1 MDKKQL
7 AIFAWIVG
15 TIAVTLFTVIF
26 HDNIQG
32 NSLAIRENSEAI
44 AENSEAITKL
54 SGQVDSLSTDV
65 GSLST
70 QVGSLSTEVGS
81 LSTQMGSLS
90 AQVDSLM
97 RLPEELDKLQQ
108 VIVKSRVSVAEG
120 KSPLS
125 LNITGRKL
133 ADALNVVEFI
143 EDNYDL
149 IVANRPDDSN
159 KLDIQGW
166 SRSRDTSQIIQG
178 ILGDAGADKIKNVVF
193 DEGLDLDSDIAVDYI
208 VREVYGIVLR
218 DMIFKKERIK

>member
-7 AIFAWIVG
+7 ATIFFGIVG
-15 TIAVTLFTVIF
+15 TIAVTVFTVIF

-32 NSLAIRENSEAI
+32 NSLAIRENSSAI
-44 AENSEAITKL
+44 AENAKAITKL
-54 SGQVDSLSTDV
+54 STQVDSLSADV

-70 QVGSLSTEVGS
+70 QVGSLSTQV
-81 LSTQMGSLS
+81 GSLS

-178 ILGDAGADKIKNVVF
+178 ILGDDGADKIKNVVF

-218 DMIFKKERIK
+218 DMIFKKEHLK